1 MTFCTHIRLSFWSV
15 APDKT
20 RKTTLNLLCSLSF
33 TEPHK
38 FHLDWNCN
46 RWSWVEQ
53 NLQMSWVF
61 TTTKQTTCRRRVN
74 DLSCSICLYAWWQ
87 TARLWMKCF
96 HSQPHYI
103 LLKLSATT
111 LWYTSTFQHTQP
123 LLLPPTTKHAAA
135 EMFYSVSCTTVA
147 SSACMSDVEF
157 EYIWHCNPNDLVLN
171 EIRFVTLYV
180 PLH

>member
-111 LWYTSTFQHTQP
+111 LWYTSTFQHTSPCYFHPQP
-123 LLLPPTTKHAAA
+123 SMQQQKCFIQCHVQLWQALP
-135 EMFYSVSCTTVA
+135 
-147 SSACMSDVEF
+147 ACLM
-157 EYIWHCNPNDLVLN
+157 LN
-171 EIRFVTLYV
+171 LNTFDTAIRMT
-180 PLH
+180 